1 MEIDVKLVITLGGML
16 VSVIGAAAVARQ
28 QIKVL
33 IDQIQD
39 QEQRMRAADVRSDQ
53 LENLVTVQSQRVDV
67 LSKMNAPDVL
77 AERNRELSKFETL
90 IEILQ
95 AEVGQLRAMHNGEHK

>member
-1 MEIDVKLVITLGGML
+1 MEIDVKLGITLGGML

-39 QEQRMRAADVRSDQ
+39 QEQRMRAADVRADQ
-53 LENLVTVQSQRVDV
+53 RENLVTVQSQRVHV

-77 AERNRELSKFETL
+77 ARRNRELSKFETL

>member
-39 QEQRMRAADVRSDQ
+39 QETRMRAGDVRADQ
-53 LENLVTVQSQRVDV
+53 LENLLNVQSQRVDI
-67 LSKMNAPDVL
+67 LSKMNAPEVL
-77 AERNRELSKFETL
+77 AERNRELSRFETL
-90 IEILQ
+90 INVLTN
-95 AEVGQLRAMHNGEHK
+95 EVNALRHMHNGEHK

>member
-1 MEIDVKLVITLGGML
+1 MEVDLKLVITLAGMA

-39 QEQRMRAADVRSDQ
+39 QEQRMRAADVRADQ

-77 AERNRELSKFETL
+77 AERNRELSRFETL
-90 IEILQ
+90 IQILQ
-95 AEVGQLRAMHNGEHK
+95 AEVSRLRSMHNGEHK

>member
-39 QEQRMRAADVRSDQ
+39 QETRMRAGDVRADQ
-53 LENLVTVQSQRVDV
+53 LENLLNVQSQRVDI
-67 LSKMNAPDVL
+67 LSKMNAPEVL
-77 AERNRELSKFETL
+77 AERNRELSRFETL
-90 IEILQ
+90 INVLQ
-95 AEVGQLRAMHNGEHK
+95 NEVNALRHMHNGSHK

>member
-1 MEIDVKLVITLGGML
+1 MEVDLKLVITLAGMG

>member
-16 VSVIGAAAVARQ
+16 VSVIGAATVARQ

-39 QEQRMRAADVRSDQ
+39 QETRMRAADVRSDQ

-77 AERNRELSKFETL
+77 AERNRELSRFETL

-95 AEVGQLRAMHNGEHK
+95 AEVAQLRAMHNGEHK

>member
-39 QEQRMRAADVRSDQ
+39 QEQRMRAADVRADQ

-77 AERNRELSKFETL
+77 AERNRELSRFETL
-90 IEILQ
+90 IQILQ
-95 AEVGQLRAMHNGEHK
+95 AEVSRLRSMHNGEHK

>member
-28 QIKVL
+28 QIK
-33 IDQIQD
+33 D
-39 QEQRMRAADVRSDQ
+39 QEQRMRAADVRADQ

-77 AERNRELSKFETL
+77 ARRNRELSRFETL
-90 IEILQ
+90 INILQ
-95 AEVGQLRAMHNGEHK
+95 AEVTQLRAMHNGEHK